1 MAEVAWA
8 IQANHGGGYQYRLC
22 KKSEKPTEECFQV
35 SARLQTKVCVAAGCV
50 SNMCALCGAA
60 DAARVRRL
68 HDHDPHGEPP
78 VAARLRD
85 PRDGHHHRHFP
96 SRLSLASQPSKCSRC
111 LCGFF
116 RRSSKKAAAQI
127 PACNCDLG
135 EEAGPTQCGSG
146 LGDGTVPYEIDPE
159 APTKTPRCP
168 TGVQFPPAWP
178 EGYGYGSEYHAP
190 GSEKPVDPHSPGK
203 PTCAPAIYKA
213 CGSGRGPTMKTCE
226 ACIAEHQAEL
236 TAAGCTRTMAEGF
249 CAQAAS
255 TSFYSLQDNVRVP
268 EEKGEFLLSFRWVS

>member
-35 SARLQTKVCVAAGCV
+35 SARVLKDGLCRGWLCLQHVRVVAQRTPLEYVG
-50 SNMCALCGAA
+50 STTTIRMEN
-60 DAARVRRL
+60 
-68 HDHDPHGEPP
+68 HQ
-78 VAARLRD
+78 
-85 PRDGHHHRHFP
+85 
-96 SRLSLASQPSKCSRC
+96 SQPDFEIPAMDTTIGTSPPGSAW
-111 LCGFF
+111 
-116 RRSSKKAAAQI
+116 RRNPI

-146 LGDGTVPYEIDPE
+146 LGDGTVPYEIDPQ

-203 PTCAPAIYKA
+203 PTCAPAIYRA

-249 CAQAAS
+249 CAQAVS
-255 TSFYSLQDNVRVP
+255 SSFYSLQDNVRVP
-268 EEKGEFLLSFRWVS
+268 EEKGEYLLSFRWDCEQTAQVWNTW